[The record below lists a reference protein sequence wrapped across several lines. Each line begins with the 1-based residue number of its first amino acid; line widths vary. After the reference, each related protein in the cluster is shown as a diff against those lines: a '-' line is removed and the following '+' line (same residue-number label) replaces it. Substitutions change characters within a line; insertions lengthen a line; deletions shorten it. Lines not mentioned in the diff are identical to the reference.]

1 MNFFLYEALKN
12 CRYAVPFL
20 KNIEYLMPKE
30 SAADKKQRI
39 ANRASTKGKTAKMF
53 PDNKPDVDMIE
64 TAFPKKE
71 YPLVMKTG
79 DDPVKMKEVEEF
91 IKKDATYTVEEVK
104 AE

>member
-1 MNFFLYEALKN
+1 
-12 CRYAVPFL
+12 
-20 KNIEYLMPKE
+20 
-30 SAADKKQRI
+30 
-39 ANRASTKGKTAKMF
+39 MF